1 MEHRENAMTIQG
13 VRSFKLAVAAALA
26 AAAAT
31 LSTAATPLFQAG
43 DQSRWSLDFRVRLE
57 QSLAKPVEIHLS
69 GEWSST
75 VVATRTGEFDAQLQI
90 GDISFKGDAVDK
102 VSAPALDDLRKRLS
116 RPFWATYRDDGGLL
130 AMHFLRDV
138 SPDDQNLLQMIATEL
153 QLTQPASHRPS
164 WTAQER
170 DGAGEYAALYAI
182 PQFGSIVKRKL
193 KYTHTDGA
201 AGPATDALQVAID
214 ESNVVFS
221 LDPNG
226 AIRTVDGTSRMRM
239 MFSPGKN
246 GQLTAVTE
254 IHLGNLHNAK
264 ASELIGSLARAE
276 ARVVTSPIVTHR
288 PDPAMVRSAADDRL
302 IEGYST
308 DSLLSAAFSKDSA
321 DSALSDRLGA
331 LFRRRPEAAQDA
343 VGLLYKDGA
352 QKRITNALGAAGTLD
367 SVSALA
373 TLARNQSA
381 PDNLRVDALIA
392 FVQMQHPSAEA
403 MRVPADLLDDPNP
416 SVSSAA
422 RMMTGTLARA
432 GRAQHSGEAN
442 AMDASLIALYR
453 DAHETKDACELLG
466 ALGNS
471 AGPTTIPVVEEAL
484 HDSRTAV
491 RAAAARALRLAPGS
505 EVDDLLANV
514 ITDDRDPKV
523 RSDAIF
529 ATQFRHPMPS
539 TLAEALV
546 KAATND
552 GTDYV
557 RSNAVA
563 LLRDNP
569 VASPDIPETLSRVA
583 ESDKNPGIRRQA
595 TDALAA
601 ISSGASAKP

>member
-1 MEHRENAMTIQG
+1 MTIQG
-13 VRSFKLAVAAALA
+13 IRSFKRAVAAAFA
-26 AAAAT
+26 AAAAL
-31 LSTAATPLFQAG
+31 LSAAPTPLMQAG
-43 DQSRWSLDFRVRLE
+43 NQSSWTLDFRARLE
-57 QSLAKPVEIHLS
+57 QSAARPVEIHLT
-69 GEWSST
+69 GEWTST
-75 VVATRTGEFDAQLQI
+75 VVATRTAEYDAQLQI
-90 GDISFKGDAVDK
+90 GSLSFTGDAVAK
-102 VSAPALDDLRKRLS
+102 ASAPALDDLRRRLS
-116 RPFWATYRDDGGLL
+116 RPFWATYRDNGGLL
-130 AMHFLRDV
+130 AIHFLRDV

-153 QLTQPASHRPS
+153 QLTQPPSHRSS

-170 DGAGEYAALYAI
+170 DGAGEYVALYTI
-182 PQFGSIVKRKL
+182 PQSGSIVKRKL

-201 AGPATDALQVAID
+201 AGSATDALHISID
-214 ESNVVFS
+214 ESNEVFS
-221 LDPNG
+221 LDPKS
-226 AIRTVDGTSRMRM
+226 AIRAVDGTSRIHMT
-239 MFSPGKN
+239 FSPGAN
-246 GQLTAVTE
+246 GQLMAVTE
-254 IHLGNLHNAK
+254 IHISNLRSTQAPD
-264 ASELIGSLARAE
+264 LIGSLARAE

-288 PDPAMVRSAADDRL
+288 PDPEMMRAAADDRL

-308 DSLLSAAFSKDSA
+308 DAILSAAFSKDST

-343 VGLLYKDGA
+343 IGLLYKDGA
-352 QKRITNALGAAGTLD
+352 QKRITNALGVAGTLD

-403 MRVPADLLDDPNP
+403 MRVPADLLDDLNP
-416 SVSSAA
+416 SVRSAA
-422 RMMTGTLARA
+422 RLMTGTLARA

-471 AGPTTIPVVEEAL
+471 AGPTAIPVVEEAL

-505 EVDDLLANV
+505 DIDELLASV

-529 ATQFRHPMPS
+529 ATQFRRPMPS

-563 LLRDNP
+563 LLRENP
-569 VASPDIPETLSRVA
+569 VALPDIPETLSRVA

-601 ISSGASAKP
+601 ISAGAPAKP